1 MFSSRSQLTI
11 VYSTFSEKEH
21 KVQPTL
27 RKGSGI
33 RPLASPAACSWGAN
47 ISRTVCSPQKEQKF

>member
-47 ISRTVCSPQKEQKF
+47 ISRTVCS